1 MQGLRVYLYLLIF
14 ITSITH
20 FQTHVYRYT
29 HTSTHVWLS
38 HRINDENQAQE
49 PGWEGWRGF
58 LVRAKC
64 LAHAHTHTH
73 KKKQMTA
80 HQDLK
85 SKKIRV
91 NRASSKASSLF
102 VCLFFVV
109 KPENPY
115 FAFRLGL
122 EVKLLEVYPL
132 GPRSSSCGPTKCT
145 PPPRTTL
152 RVNWGQYSTRLRAGS
167 HPWIYAGSIQTHPQ
181 LLNSKPRSP
190 TSDPPDY

>member
-1 MQGLRVYLYLLIF
+1 VQGLRVYLYLLIF

-115 FAFRLGL
+115 FAFRFGL
-122 EVKLLEVYPL
+122 EVNPRGVYPP
-132 GPRSSSCGPTKCT
+132 GPHSSSFGPTKCT

-152 RVNWGQYSTRLRAGS
+152 RTIWGQPSTSWRAGS
-167 HPWIYAGSIQTHPQ
+167 HSWTYASPIQVASSATEYRPEILHIW
-181 LLNSKPRSP
+181 SP
-190 TSDPPDY
+190 